1 MSDAYTYPSLQ
12 VTLGVSTLHY
22 IPMVESLRAEVV
34 QLRSERSNICLKALS
49 ENRSPT
55 GGEAARVRELNRELV
70 DREPELLVILEGLYT
85 ALREDMELAKPQEQP
100 RLLALL

>member
-1 MSDAYTYPSLQ
+1 MSDAYTYPYLQ

-34 QLRSERSNICLKALS
+34 QLRNERSDICLKALS

-55 GGEAARVRELNRELV
+55 EDEAARVRVLNRELV
-70 DREPELLVILEGLYT
+70 GREPELLVILECLYT
-85 ALREDMELAKPQEQP
+85 ALRNDMELAEPQT
-100 RLLALL
+100 

>member
-34 QLRSERSNICLKALS
+34 ELRNERSDICLKTLS

-55 GGEAARVRELNRELV
+55 EDEAARVRVLNRELV
-70 DREPELLVILEGLYT
+70 GREPELLVILECLYI
-85 ALREDMELAKPQEQP
+85 ALRNDIELAQPQT
-100 RLLALL
+100 